1 MTVGTLDA
9 RSIIEPTR
17 FIARHKKRQIDVIEG
32 EVENVDH
39 KNRTVTFIDTSD
51 IKGETTTTTIP
62 YDYLIYGIG
71 AENATFGIPG
81 VKEHAC
87 FLKEVRAP
95 ARDSSDWAALGRRQ
109 APPQPDGLSVA
120 AVRRLLIAQASR
132 QRHSRASPSQRSS
145 ACFT

>member
-17 FIARHKKRQIDVIEG
+17 FIARHKKRRVDVIEG
-32 EVENVDH
+32 EVEAVDH

-51 IKGETTTTTIP
+51 IKGETTSTTIP
-62 YDYLIYGIG
+62 YDYLVYGIG

-87 FLKEVRAP
+87 FLKELWDA
-95 ARDSSDWAALGRRQ
+95 DKLRRSLMDC
-109 APPQPDGLSVA
+109 AWPTLSAGLIV
-120 AVRRLLIAQASR
+120 QASR
-132 QRHSRASPSQRSS
+132 RPPSRASPSRRSS
-145 ACFT
+145 ACCT